1 MADNVDIT
9 AGSGTTV
16 ATDQV
21 GTVHY
26 QRVKLVDGTLDS
38 TTAIPGDATNGLDV
52 DVTRVQG
59 TVTVGDGGSSLTVDG
74 TVTSNAGTGFP
85 AVATDGSAIVTT
97 GTLSMGTDGTNAQ
110 TIKVAVTGEQYAIVV
125 GDDGAGGWAAASV
138 DPTLTDNESNSVAH
152 LNVHGR
158 NAVYNGV
165 GWDRVRGDTANGM
178 DVDVTRVSGNVT
190 VVQATG
196 SNLNAVVS
204 GTVTAN
210 LAAGSNN
217 IGDVDVLTVPAPLST
232 SGGGT
237 EASALR
243 VTIANDSTG
252 VVSVDD
258 NGGSLTV
265 DGSVTV
271 SQATAGNLNATVV
284 GSGNFTVV
292 QSTAGNLN
300 ATVQGTVTANAG
312 TGFGIATAGSAQLST
327 GPQIMGSDG
336 TLATRIQ
343 TTAAGV
349 LKTDGSATTQPV
361 SGTVTAN
368 LAAGTNNIGD
378 VDVLSVPAP
387 LSTTGGGTEATAL
400 RVTVANDSTGV
411 LSVDDNGGS
420 LTVDG
425 TVTANL
431 AAGTNNIGDVDV
443 LTVPAP
449 LSTTGNGTAATA
461 LRVTLASDT
470 TGLLDVEGAVA
481 HDGVDS
487 GNPIKL
493 GARAI
498 AHGTNPTA
506 VAAADRTDLYANRA
520 GVLFTIGGHPN
531 VQVVSARFTTAQ
543 TNTALVTVAAGLKI
557 VVTRVTVTADNA
569 NTVDVGAVIG
579 FGATTTPATS
589 STPVTGIVLAH
600 PGIAKGSGV
609 VEGNGSGIIGV
620 GTDDQDLRITS
631 EVPTGGSID
640 VTVSYYTIE
649 S

>member
-59 TVTVGDGGSSLTVDG
+59 TVTVADGGGSLTVDG
-74 TVTSNAGTGFP
+74 TITSNAGTGFP

-110 TIKVAVTGEQYAIVV
+110 TIKVAVTGEQYAIIV

-470 TGLLDVEGAVA
+470 TGLLDIEGAVA

>member
-59 TVTVGDGGSSLTVDG
+59 TVTVADGGGSLTVDG
-74 TVTSNAGTGFP
+74 TITSNAGTGFP

-400 RVTVANDSTGV
+400 CVTVANDSTGV

>member
-110 TIKVAVTGEQYAIVV
+110 TIKVAVTGEQYAIIV

-470 TGLLDVEGAVA
+470 TGLLDVEGTVA

-531 VQVVSARFTTAQ
+531 VTTLRANY
-543 TNTALVTVAAGLKI
+543 TGANTDAIFLAAGGAGTKYI
-557 VVTRVTVTADNA
+557 ITRATVTAANS
-569 NTVDVGAVIG
+569 NTVDTTVRIG
-579 FGATTTPATS
+579 FGATTPTTNNVILS
-589 STPVTGIVLAH
+589 H

-609 VEGNGSGIIGV
+609 VEGNGSGILAIGADN
-620 GTDDQDLRITS
+620 TPIRITNT
-631 EVPTGGSID
+631 VPTGGSID
-640 VTVSYYTIE
+640 VLISYYTIE

>member
-265 DGSVTV
+265 DGAVTV

>member
-59 TVTVGDGGSSLTVDG
+59 TVTVADGGSSLTVDG

-138 DPTLTDNESNSVAH
+138 DTTLTDNESNSVAH

-204 GTVTAN
+204 GTVTSNAGTGFPAVATN
-210 LAAGSNN
+210 ASTAATTGPQIMGSDGTSARA
-217 IGDVDVLTVPAPLST
+217 IQTTAGGVLK
-232 SGGGT
+232 
-237 EASALR
+237 
-243 VTIANDSTG
+243 
-252 VVSVDD
+252 
-258 NGGSLTV
+258 V
-265 DGSVTV
+265 DGS
-271 SQATAGNLNATVV
+271 ATTQPI
-284 GSGNFTVV
+284 S
-292 QSTAGNLN
+292 
-300 ATVQGTVTANAG
+300 GTVTANAG
-312 TGFGIATAGSAQLST
+312 TGFGIATAGSAQIGT

-336 TLATRIQ
+336 TNATRVQ

-349 LKTDGSATTQPV
+349 LKVDGSATTQPV

-470 TGLLDVEGAVA
+470 TGLLDVEGSVA
-481 HDGVDS
+481 HDAVDS
-487 GNPIKL
+487 GNPIKI
-493 GARAI
+493 GAKAI
-498 AHGTNPTA
+498 AHGANPTA

-520 GVLFTIGGHPN
+520 GILFTIGGHPN
-531 VQVVSARFTTAQ
+531 VTTLRANY
-543 TNTALVTVAAGLKI
+543 TGLNTDAIFLAAGGAGTKYI
-557 VVTRVTVTADNA
+557 ITRATVTAANS
-569 NTVDVGAVIG
+569 NTVDTQVRIG
-579 FGATTTPATS
+579 FGATTPTTNNVILS
-589 STPVTGIVLAH
+589 H

-609 VEGNGSGIIGV
+609 VEGNGSGILAIGADN
-620 GTDDQDLRITS
+620 TPIRITNTA
-631 EVPTGGSID
+631 PTGGSID
-640 VTVSYYTIE
+640 VLISYYTIE

>member
-38 TTAIPGDATNGLDV
+38 TAAIPGDATNGLDV

-217 IGDVDVLTVPAPLST
+217 IGDVDILTVPAPLST

-271 SQATAGNLNATVV
+271 SQSTAGNLNATVV

-292 QSTAGNLN
+292 QATAGNLN

-481 HDGVDS
+481 HDAVDS
-487 GNPIKL
+487 GAPIKF

-520 GVLFTIGGHPN
+520 GILFTIGGHPN
-531 VQVVSARFTTAQ
+531 VTTLRANY
-543 TNTALVTVAAGLKI
+543 TGLNTDAIFLAAGGAGTKYI
-557 VVTRVTVTADNA
+557 ITRATVTAANS
-569 NTVDVGAVIG
+569 NTVDTQVRIG
-579 FGATTTPATS
+579 FGATTPTTNNVILS
-589 STPVTGIVLAH
+589 H

-609 VEGNGSGIIGV
+609 VEGNGSGILAIGADN
-620 GTDDQDLRITS
+620 TPIRITNTA
-631 EVPTGGSID
+631 PTGGSID
-640 VTVSYYTIE
+640 VLISYYTIE